1 MSNRI
6 EYPEYTVDY
15 ISGCMS
21 LRKPQKRSL
30 KILDDILDEVELK
43 KDIDL
48 DETLRTV
55 HGLYPTC
62 SNFERDF
69 MSLTFALA
77 TGVGKTRLMGAFIT
91 YLYTQKGIKNFFVV
105 TPNLTIYEKLKE
117 DLGNPSSPKYVFKGI
132 GCFRLLPPNL
142 ITGENYRE
150 RGRMGGFSEVTINV
164 FNIAKFNNELGR
176 IRDLSEYLGGSY
188 FSYLSSRQDLV
199 ILMDESHHY
208 RADKGLAAINELKP
222 VLGLELTATPQV
234 ETGTKAVKF
243 KNVVYEY
250 PLSAAIKDGFTK
262 TPYAMTRR
270 DISDY
275 NFSQEEMDRMML
287 ADGIANHERV
297 KERLKNYAVNNGVEP
312 VKPFVLVVCKDTA
325 HAEQVKEYISSP
337 DFYDGKYANKTIIL
351 HSNQK
356 GSEKDDNVQLLLDVE
371 RYDNPVEIVIHVN
384 ILKEGWDVNNLYTII
399 PLRTAASQTL
409 REQTIGR
416 GLRLPYGQ
424 RTGNRDVDSLIITAH
439 DKFEKI
445 IEEANKP
452 DSLLK
457 AGNIIFAEDIEHTEA
472 VAVPP
477 TYQNAVQQSLD
488 DFGAFI
494 NTSENL
500 SSEETQAIVK
510 ATQAAS
516 KILVNTYRTI
526 GRENLPNV
534 STNALV
540 EEVVGGED
548 IADIVKRRT
557 DFSDIIKRFIGEE
570 IDKQRNIIENGTM
583 SIPQIK
589 ITRDNNSVYYFEH
602 FTLDTTE
609 FNYFPIPNDIL
620 LKNLVDSGE
629 VEVVKGKGLDFNA
642 LNPMKVIVDEISK
655 KPEVDY
661 DACSDL
667 LYDLITNLFD
677 ALSQKFTSDEI
688 KNIVMCNKRSIADK
702 IYGQMKK
709 HFKSSEPTI
718 VEEISGVSLRIY
730 EPSYMRKIGEEP
742 VSVYTTI
749 PDGDVPKC
757 LFNGFKK
764 ALHPMYKFDSAPEK
778 RFAIVCEQSFEVEK
792 WLRPAP
798 QQFNLY
804 YGNSQRYEP
813 DFVVETSDTMY
824 LVEVKGED
832 KINDESNLLKK
843 ERAIKYCQV
852 ASVYTSAHNLKPW
865 KYLYIPSQ
873 QIQTNT
879 SFAMLAQRFVAR
891 DENVE

>member
-1 MSNRI
+1 MRR
-6 EYPEYTVDY
+6 EYSEYTVDY

-30 KILDDILDEVELK
+30 KILADILDEVELA

-48 DETLRTV
+48 DKALRDV
-55 HGLYPTC
+55 HDMYPTC

-105 TPNLTIYEKLKE
+105 APNLTIYEKLKQ
-117 DLGNPSSPKYVFKGI
+117 DLGNPSSEKYVFRGI
-132 GCFRLLPPNL
+132 GCFKSMLPNL

-150 RGRMGGFSEVTINV
+150 KGMMGGFSDVTINV
-164 FNIAKFNNELGR
+164 FNISKFNRELGR
-176 IRDLSEYLGGSY
+176 IRDLSEYLGSSY
-188 FSYLSSRQDLV
+188 FNYLASRDDLV
-199 ILMDESHHY
+199 VLMDESHHY

-234 ETGTKAVKF
+234 EQGTKTVKF

-275 NFSQEEMDRMML
+275 NFTQDEIDKMML
-287 ADGIANHERV
+287 SDGISNHERV
-297 KERLKNYAVNNGVEP
+297 KERLKDYAINNGVEP
-312 VKPFVLVVCKDTA
+312 VKPFVLVVCKDTK
-325 HAEQVKEYISSP
+325 HAEQVKAYISSS
-337 DFYDGKYANKTIIL
+337 DFFDGKYADKTIIL
-351 HSNQK
+351 HSNQR
-356 GSEKDDNVQLLLDVE
+356 GAEKDENVQLLLDVE
-371 RYDNPVEIVIHVN
+371 KFTNPIEIVIHVN

-424 RTGNRDVDSLIITAH
+424 RTGNRDVDALVITAH

-445 IEEANKP
+445 IAEANKP

-457 AGNIIFAEDIEHTEA
+457 AGNIIFAEDIEKSESVVVKPA
-472 VAVPP
+472 
-477 TYQNAVQQSLD
+477 YQEAVQQSLFD
-488 DFGAFI
+488 LGHFVA
-494 NTSENL
+494 ENETL
-500 SSEETQAIVK
+500 SSDERQVLVK
-510 ATQAAS
+510 AAEQAS
-516 KILVNTYRTI
+516 KKLIDNYRVV
-526 GRENLPNV
+526 GRENLPKV
-534 STNALV
+534 TTSSIV

-548 IADIVKRRT
+548 IAEIVKRRT
-557 DFSDIIKRFIGEE
+557 DFSDIMRRFLGEE
-570 IDKQRNIIENGTM
+570 IDKQREIIESRTM

-589 ITRDNNSVYYFEH
+589 ITRDNKAVYYFEH
-602 FTLDTTE
+602 FTLDTTD
-609 FNYFPIPNDIL
+609 FVYFPIPNDIL
-620 LKNLVDSGE
+620 LKNLVESGD

-642 LNPMKVIVDEISK
+642 LNPMKTIVEEISK
-655 KPEVDY
+655 RPEVDY
-661 DACSDL
+661 DACCDL
-667 LYDLITNLFD
+667 LYDLIATLFD
-677 ALSQKFTSDEI
+677 AFAKKFTSDEI

-702 IYGQMKK
+702 IYDQMKK
-709 HFKSSEPTI
+709 HFKCSEPNI
-718 VEEISGVSLRIY
+718 VEEISGVSMYIY

-742 VSVYTTI
+742 ISVYTTI

-764 ALHPMYKFDSAPEK
+764 ALHPIYKFDSAPEK
-778 RFAIVCEQSFEVEK
+778 RFAVVCEQNEEVIK
-792 WLRPAP
+792 WLRPAAK
-798 QQFNLY
+798 QFNLF
-804 YGNSQRYEP
+804 YGNGQRYEP

-824 LVEVKGED
+824 LVEIKGED
-832 KINDESNLLKK
+832 KLNDENNLLKK
-843 ERAIKYCQV
+843 QRAVRYCQV
-852 ASVYTSAHNLKPW
+852 ASVYASGHGLKQW
-865 KYLYIPSQ
+865 KHLYIPSQ
-873 QIQTNT
+873 QVQSNS
-879 SFAMLAQRFVAR
+879 SFTMLAQRFEVTQ
-891 DENVE
+891 ENEE

>member
-1 MSNRI
+1 MRR
-6 EYPEYTVDY
+6 EYSEYTVDY

-30 KILDDILDEVELK
+30 KILADILDEVELA

-48 DETLRTV
+48 DKALRDV
-55 HGLYPTC
+55 HDMYPTC

-105 TPNLTIYEKLKE
+105 APNLTIYEKLKQ
-117 DLGNPSSPKYVFKGI
+117 DLGNPSSEKYVFRGI
-132 GCFRLLPPNL
+132 GCFKSMLPNL

-150 RGRMGGFSEVTINV
+150 KGMMGGFSDVTINI
-164 FNIAKFNNELGR
+164 FNISKFNRELGK
-176 IRDLSEYLGGSY
+176 IRNLSEYLGTSY
-188 FSYLSSRQDLV
+188 FNYLASREDMV
-199 ILMDESHHY
+199 VLMDESHHY

-234 ETGTKAVKF
+234 EQGTKTVKF

-270 DISDY
+270 DIADY
-275 NFSQEEMDRMML
+275 NFTQDEIDKMML
-287 ADGIANHERV
+287 SDGISNHERV
-297 KERLKNYAVNNGVEP
+297 KERLKDYAINNGVEP
-312 VKPFVLVVCKDTA
+312 VKPFVLVVCKDTK
-325 HAEQVKEYISSP
+325 HAEQVKAYISSL
-337 DFYDGKYANKTIIL
+337 DFFDGKYADKTIIL
-351 HSNQK
+351 HSNQR
-356 GSEKDDNVQLLLDVE
+356 GAEKDENVQLLLDVE
-371 RYDNPVEIVIHVN
+371 KFTNPIEIVIHVN

-424 RTGNRDVDSLIITAH
+424 RTGNRDVDALVITAH

-445 IEEANKP
+445 IAEANKP

-457 AGNIIFAEDIEHTEA
+457 AGNIIFAEDIEKSESVVVKPA
-472 VAVPP
+472 
-477 TYQNAVQQSLD
+477 YQEAVQQSLFD
-488 DFGAFI
+488 LGHFVA
-494 NTSENL
+494 ENETL
-500 SSEETQAIVK
+500 SSDERQVLVK
-510 ATQAAS
+510 AAEQAS
-516 KILVNTYRTI
+516 KKLIDNYRVV
-526 GRENLPNV
+526 GRENLPKV
-534 STNALV
+534 ITSSIV

-548 IADIVKRRT
+548 IAEIVKRRT
-557 DFSDIIKRFIGEE
+557 DFSDIMRRFLGEE
-570 IDKQRNIIENGTM
+570 IDKQREIIESGTM

-589 ITRDNNSVYYFEH
+589 ITRDNKAVYYFEH
-602 FTLDTTE
+602 FTLDTTD
-609 FNYFPIPNDIL
+609 FVYFPIPNDIL
-620 LKNLVDSGE
+620 LKNLVESGD

-642 LNPMKVIVDEISK
+642 LNPMKTIVEEISK
-655 KPEVDY
+655 RPEVDY
-661 DACSDL
+661 DACCDL
-667 LYDLITNLFD
+667 LYDLITTLFD
-677 ALSQKFTSDEI
+677 AFAKKFTSDEI

-702 IYGQMKK
+702 IYDQMKK
-709 HFKSSEPTI
+709 HFKCSEPNI
-718 VEEISGVSLRIY
+718 VEEISGVSMYIY

-742 VSVYTTI
+742 ISVYTTI

-764 ALHPMYKFDSAPEK
+764 ALHPIYKFDSAPEK
-778 RFAIVCEQSFEVEK
+778 RFAIVCEQNEEVIK
-792 WLRPAP
+792 WLRPAAK
-798 QQFNLY
+798 QFNLF
-804 YGNSQRYEP
+804 YGNGQRYEP

-824 LVEVKGED
+824 LVEIKGED
-832 KINDESNLLKK
+832 KLNDENNLLKK
-843 ERAIKYCQV
+843 QRAVRYCQV
-852 ASVYTSAHNLKPW
+852 ASVYASGHGLKQW

-873 QIQTNT
+873 QVQTNS
-879 SFAMLAQRFVAR
+879 SFTMLAQRFEVTQ
-891 DENVE
+891 ENEE

>member
-1 MSNRI
+1 MRR
-6 EYPEYTVDY
+6 EYSEYTVDY

-30 KILDDILDEVELK
+30 KILADILDEIELA

-48 DETLRTV
+48 DKALRDV
-55 HGLYPTC
+55 HDMYPTC

-105 TPNLTIYEKLKE
+105 APNLTIYEKLKQ
-117 DLGNPSSPKYVFKGI
+117 DLGNPSSEKYVFRGI
-132 GCFRLLPPNL
+132 GCFKSMLPNL

-150 RGRMGGFSEVTINV
+150 KGMMGGFSDVTINI
-164 FNIAKFNNELGR
+164 FNISKFNRELGK
-176 IRDLSEYLGGSY
+176 IRNLSEYLGTSY
-188 FSYLSSRQDLV
+188 FNYLASREDMV
-199 ILMDESHHY
+199 VLMDESHHY

-234 ETGTKAVKF
+234 EQGTKTVKF

-275 NFSQEEMDRMML
+275 NFTQDEIDKMML
-287 ADGIANHERV
+287 SDGISNHERV
-297 KERLKNYAVNNGVEP
+297 KERLKDYAINNGVEP
-312 VKPFVLVVCKDTA
+312 VKPFVLVVCKDTK
-325 HAEQVKEYISSP
+325 HAEQVKAYISSS
-337 DFYDGKYANKTIIL
+337 DFYDGKYADKTIIL
-351 HSNQK
+351 HSNQR
-356 GSEKDDNVQLLLDVE
+356 GAEKDENVQLLLDVE
-371 RYDNPVEIVIHVN
+371 KFTNPIEIVIHVN

-424 RTGNRDVDSLIITAH
+424 RTGNRDVDALVITAH

-445 IEEANKP
+445 IAEANKP

-457 AGNIIFAEDIEHTEA
+457 AGNIIFAEDIEKSESVVVKPA
-472 VAVPP
+472 
-477 TYQNAVQQSLD
+477 YQEAVQQSLFD
-488 DFGAFI
+488 LGHFVA
-494 NTSENL
+494 ENETL
-500 SSEETQAIVK
+500 SSDERQVLVK
-510 ATQAAS
+510 AAEQAS
-516 KILVNTYRTI
+516 KKLIDNYRVV
-526 GRENLPNV
+526 GRENLPKV
-534 STNALV
+534 TTSSIV

-548 IADIVKRRT
+548 IAEIVKRRT
-557 DFSDIIKRFIGEE
+557 DFSDIMRRFLGEE
-570 IDKQRNIIENGTM
+570 IDKQREIIESGTM

-589 ITRDNNSVYYFEH
+589 ITRDNKAVYYFEH
-602 FTLDTTE
+602 FTLDTTD
-609 FNYFPIPNDIL
+609 FVYFPIPNDIL
-620 LKNLVDSGE
+620 LKNLVESGD

-642 LNPMKVIVDEISK
+642 LNPMKTIVEEISK
-655 KPEVDY
+655 RPEVDY
-661 DACSDL
+661 DACCDL
-667 LYDLITNLFD
+667 LYDLITTLFD
-677 ALSQKFTSDEI
+677 VFAKKFTSDEI

-702 IYGQMKK
+702 IYDQMKK
-709 HFKSSEPTI
+709 HFKCSEPNI
-718 VEEISGVSLRIY
+718 VEEISGVSMYIY

-742 VSVYTTI
+742 ISVYTTI

-764 ALHPMYKFDSAPEK
+764 ALHPIYKFDSAPEK
-778 RFAIVCEQSFEVEK
+778 RFAIVCEQNEEVIK
-792 WLRPAP
+792 WLRPAAK
-798 QQFNLY
+798 QFNLF
-804 YGNSQRYEP
+804 YGNGQRYEP

-824 LVEVKGED
+824 LVEIKGED
-832 KINDESNLLKK
+832 KLNDENNLLKK
-843 ERAIKYCQV
+843 QRAVRYCQV
-852 ASVYTSAHNLKPW
+852 ASVYASGHGLKQW
-865 KYLYIPSQ
+865 KHLYIPSQ
-873 QIQTNT
+873 QVQTNSGFT
-879 SFAMLAQRFVAR
+879 MLAQRFEVTQ
-891 DENVE
+891 ENEE